1 MAKVESFSLDHN
13 KVKAPYVRMAGME
26 INQGV
31 VIQKFDLRFLQPN
44 QDALPTA
51 ALHTLEHLLAVN
63 LRDYIEGV
71 IDLSPMGCRTGFYL
85 IVWGEHSTEEIRDA
99 LKTVLE
105 KHVIGTDYVPAVS
118 AKECGNYRD
127 HSLFAAQQMTPKT
140 QPNGT
145 KNPTK
150 DTKTQEMVPKPNK

>member
-13 KVKAPYVRMAGME
+13 QVKAPYVRMAGLE
-26 INQGV
+26 TNEGV
-31 VIQKFDLRFLQPN
+31 TIQKFDLRFLQPN
-44 QDALPTA
+44 HDALPTA

-63 LRDYIEGV
+63 LRDYINGV

-105 KHVIGTDYVPAVS
+105 KHVLGTDFVPAVS

-127 HSLFAAQQMTPKT
+127 HSLFAAKEYAKQVLDQGISSDPFERKL
-140 QPNGT
+140 
-145 KNPTK
+145 
-150 DTKTQEMVPKPNK
+150 

>member
-1 MAKVESFSLDHN
+1 VRDSVSLHCASHSFPTRRS
-13 KVKAPYVRMAGME
+13 Y
-26 INQGV
+26 
-31 VIQKFDLRFLQPN
+31 DL
-44 QDALPTA
+44 ALPTA

-105 KHVIGTDYVPAVS
+105 KHRSEEHTSELQSRFDIV
-118 AKECGNYRD
+118 C
-127 HSLFAAQQMTPKT
+127 SLIL
-140 QPNGT
+140 
-145 KNPTK
+145 
-150 DTKTQEMVPKPNK
+150 E